1 MNPTPYVM
9 SLEPG
14 SYYFCACGR
23 SANLPFCDGTHQGS
37 GVEPFAVDIAEP
49 QTVAICACRHSANRP
64 FCDGTH
70 KDVMDASPYRT
81 GSGELQEKGVLA

>member
-1 MNPTPYVM
+1 MEVMMNPTPYVM

-14 SYYFCACGR
+14 SHYFCACGR

-37 GVEPFAVDIAEP
+37 GVEPFAVDIVEP
-49 QTVAICACRHSANRP
+49 QTVAICACHQSANRP

-70 KDVMDASPYRT
+70 KSLTA
-81 GSGELQEKGVLA
+81 E

>member
-1 MNPTPYVM
+1 MDAYQMRCFILMEVMMNPTPYVM
-9 SLEPG
+9 NLEPG
-14 SYYFCACGR
+14 SHYFCACGR

-49 QTVAICACRHSANRP
+49 RTVAICACRHSANRP

-70 KDVMDASPYRT
+70 KS
-81 GSGELQEKGVLA
+81 LAACRS

>member
-14 SYYFCACGR
+14 SHYFCACGR

-37 GVEPFAVDIAEP
+37 GVEP
-49 QTVAICACRHSANRP
+49 
-64 FCDGTH
+64 
-70 KDVMDASPYRT
+70 
-81 GSGELQEKGVLA
+81 